1 MVAFLEPLT
10 MVISHRHDHG
20 LVTGARAREQW
31 TAEN

>member
-1 MVAFLEPLT
+1 MLFLEPLT

-20 LVTGARAREQW
+20 SVTGAAREQW